1 MEVLVFILDN
11 SALEELE
18 QFTVKIEAIEGIF
31 PVAVT
36 NSTATVLIDDNDGN
50 LKSSNYLPTSRVL

>member
-18 QFTVKIEAIEGIF
+18 QFIVKIEAIKGII

-36 NSTATVLIDDNDGN
+36 NSTATVLVDDNDGN
-50 LKSSNYLPTSRVL
+50 Y

>member
-18 QFTVKIEAIEGIF
+18 QFTVKIEAIKGIF

-36 NSTATVLIDDNDGN
+36 NSTATVLMDDNDGN
-50 LKSSNYLPTSRVL
+50 